1 MVHKVPDLISRASR
15 IMTLERGDLLATGT
29 PAGVREIRDGDV
41 LVGTIERVGRVEAR
55 VARKV

>member
-1 MVHKVPDLISRASR
+1 
-15 IMTLERGDLLATGT
+15 MTLERGDVLATGT

-41 LVGTIERVGRVEAR
+41 LSGTIERVGRVDAK